1 MIKAVIFDIDNT
13 IYNYD
18 TCHSNAYQAL
28 AKYCQR
34 SFSLEKDTYD
44 SCYKKAGDMVIQRV
58 GTSTAAIH
66 SRTLRFQCMME
77 LLKEPLFPHVEKMY
91 QIYWNTFLEQVV
103 PYPGLLDFLSL
114 LKSHHIRIGIGTDM
128 TARIQYKKLEKSGA
142 APFIDFVVTSE
153 EAGVEKPDT
162 RFFSLCL
169 AKARCQAEECIFI
182 GDNPIKDVKGALD
195 FGMQGVLYTQGEKP
209 HASINTEY
217 LISYEDWMKRSWED
231 VSELSQ

>member
-18 TCHSNAYQAL
+18 SCHAIAYQAL
-28 AKYCQR
+28 AEYCR
-34 SFSLEKDTYD
+34 HSFSLEKDEYD
-44 SCYKKAGDMVIQRV
+44 TCYSQAGSIVIERV

-77 LLKEPLFPHVEKMY
+77 LLKQPLFPHVEKMY
-91 QIYWNTFLEQVV
+91 QIYWDTFLAQIV
-103 PYPGLLDFLSL
+103 PHPGLLEVLSL
-114 LKSHHIRIGIGTDM
+114 LKSRHIRIGIGTDM

-153 EAGVEKPDT
+153 EAGVEKPDP

-169 AKARCQAEECIFI
+169 AKARCRADECIFI

-195 FGMQGVLYTQGEKP
+195 FGMQGVLYTQGKEP
-209 HASINTEY
+209 PAAINTEY
-217 LISYEDWMKRSWED
+217 LISYEDWMKRPWEN
-231 VSELSQ
+231 VLELSQ